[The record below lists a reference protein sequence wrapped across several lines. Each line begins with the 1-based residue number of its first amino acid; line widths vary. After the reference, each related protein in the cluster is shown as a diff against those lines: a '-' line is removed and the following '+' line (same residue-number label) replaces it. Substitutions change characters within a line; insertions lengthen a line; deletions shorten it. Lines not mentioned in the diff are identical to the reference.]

1 MAIEFNCPQCG
12 KLLTTSDERAGAR
25 AKCPACGDLITVPSP
40 ASTLAGGVP
49 SPELAP
55 TAAWSAA
62 QSANPY
68 ASTIVGSASAGVA
81 PPTAA
86 SGPGEFAA
94 AVPRPSNV
102 CPNCRSQVD
111 FHAAYCPKCGVSLW
125 EPPLLHYA
133 PFWRR
138 VVAALIDLAIIAVAT
153 QVLQVVLWLT
163 FLGRSWL
170 AEDLSFVIWL
180 FYHSILESSS
190 EQATWGKRLTGIM
203 VCGSDGRRLKFP
215 RAVIRTLAK
224 ILSLMI
230 CGVGF
235 IMPLLTLRR
244 QALHD
249 VLTDA
254 VVVCK

>member
-1 MAIEFNCPQCG
+1 MHLRSVRRFWP
-12 KLLTTSDERAGAR
+12 TRYHR
-25 AKCPACGDLITVPSP
+25 PSP

-55 TAAWSAA
+55 TAARPPHSG
-62 QSANPY
+62 STCTLCT
-68 ASTIVGSASAGVA
+68 TIVGGAWWGVA

-102 CPNCRSQVD
+102 CPNCRSPVD

-170 AEDLSFVIWL
+170 AEDSSFVIWL

-235 IMPLLTLRR
+235 VMPLLTLRR